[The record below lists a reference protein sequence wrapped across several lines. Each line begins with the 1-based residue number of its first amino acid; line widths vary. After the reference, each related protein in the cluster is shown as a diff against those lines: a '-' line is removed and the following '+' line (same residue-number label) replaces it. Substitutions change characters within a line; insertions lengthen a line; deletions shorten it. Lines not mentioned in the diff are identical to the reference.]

1 MLKIGEF
8 SKLSHLTVKNREQIT
23 APELAKRFEVSRRTI
38 NRDIEALNR
47 AGIPVVTQQGA
58 GGGIRIMDGFRMDRT
73 ALTSGDMQAI
83 LAGLRSLDSISGTNQ
98 YRQLMEKISPGS
110 SDLLSGDQYIMIDLA
125 SWHKA
130 SLSEKIELLHG
141 AIELHRL
148 VSFHYY
154 SPNGESDRTVE
165 PYLLVFQWTN
175 WYLWAWCREKEAPRL
190 FKLERFAFV
199 DEEGSTYTA
208 NEGITQDVNLYS
220 FDYKKLSKVE
230 ISVRKASNTEKNVV
244 IAMPLRDR
252 KFFLGGRQLLVCFM
266 EINMDIMLSGVS
278 MKLSTGLSTDLSTGG
293 QEHPIG
299 AQLIFGGPDISGFPS

>member
-1 MLKIGEF
+1 M
-8 SKLSHLTVKNREQIT
+8 KLDRLIAILSVLLNQEQTT

-38 NRDIEALNR
+38 NRDIEALNQ
-47 AGIPVVTQQGA
+47 AGIPVVAQQGA

-73 ALTSGDMQAI
+73 ALTSADMQAI
-83 LAGLRSLDSISGTNQ
+83 LAGLRSLDSVSGTNQ

-148 VSFHYY
+148 ISFHYY

-165 PYLLVFQWTN
+165 PYLLVFQWSS

-190 FKLERFAFV
+190 FKLDRMDSLRIGESFSPRQMDMPDLLGEKAFPDRYHV
-199 DEEGSTYTA
+199 FVRISRKSRWRLVEEYGSGCYEETPDGDCLFSAGFTDR
-208 NEGITQDVNLYS
+208 EHLLSWILS
-220 FDYKKLSKVE
+220 FRGDAELLEPQELREELAKIGE
-230 ISVRKASNTEKNVV
+230 I
-244 IAMPLRDR
+244 I
-252 KFFLGGRQLLVCFM
+252 RQ
-266 EINMDIMLSGVS
+266 
-278 MKLSTGLSTDLSTGG
+278 KHHT
-293 QEHPIG
+293 
-299 AQLIFGGPDISGFPS
+299 

>member
-1 MLKIGEF
+1 M
-8 SKLSHLTVKNREQIT
+8 KLDRLIAILSVLLNQEQTT

-38 NRDIEALNR
+38 NRDIEALNQ
-47 AGIPVVTQQGA
+47 AGIPVVAQQGA

-73 ALTSGDMQAI
+73 ALTSADMQAI
-83 LAGLRSLDSISGTNQ
+83 LAGLRSLDSVSGTNQ

-148 VSFHYY
+148 ISFHYY

-165 PYLLVFQWTN
+165 PYLLVFQWSS

-190 FKLERFAFV
+190 FKLDRMDSLRIGESFSPRQMDMPDLLGEKAFPDRYHV
-199 DEEGSTYTA
+199 LVRISRKSRWRLVEEYGPGCYEETPDGDCLFSAGFTDR
-208 NEGITQDVNLYS
+208 EHLLSWILS
-220 FDYKKLSKVE
+220 FRGDAELLEPQELREELAKIGE
-230 ISVRKASNTEKNVV
+230 I
-244 IAMPLRDR
+244 I
-252 KFFLGGRQLLVCFM
+252 RQ
-266 EINMDIMLSGVS
+266 
-278 MKLSTGLSTDLSTGG
+278 KHHT
-293 QEHPIG
+293 
-299 AQLIFGGPDISGFPS
+299 